1 MADASG
7 RLCVTDEWLCCV
19 GLKEVSAEMIV
30 SLLLHLTLEPF
41 IGLLATDGLLSTL
54 LCEPPHHQ
62 ARDFPPGFEVFPGH
76 LGWV

>member
-1 MADASG
+1 MHPESAMAVAD
-7 RLCVTDEWLCCV
+7 DWLCCV
-19 GLKEVSAEMIV
+19 GLKEVSAEIIL
-30 SLLLHLTLEPF
+30 SLLLHLTLKPF

-54 LCEPPHHQ
+54 LWEPPHHQ